1 MQPKTPGSAIFFLH
15 SFGEIGML
23 ERWFIEHPRSVG
35 ETYVEHL
42 RVAASF
48 GISMIAGGLACLVH
62 ALLPTLLRT
71 RGSQTVASLHER
83 MVVSRARRPPVAG
96 VAKR

>member
-1 MQPKTPGSAIFFLH
+1 
-15 SFGEIGML
+15 ML

-48 GISMIAGGLACLVH
+48 GTSMIAGGLACLVH
-62 ALLPTLLRT
+62 ALLPTLFRT
-71 RGSQTVASLHER
+71 KGSQTVASLHQR
-83 MVVSRARRPPVAG
+83 MVSRTRRSPMAG
-96 VAKR
+96 NPQQ

>member
-1 MQPKTPGSAIFFLH
+1 
-15 SFGEIGML
+15 ML
-23 ERWFIEHPRSVG
+23 ARWFIEHPRSVG

-48 GISMIAGGLACLVH
+48 GTCMIVGGLACLIH
-62 ALLPTLLRT
+62 GLLPSLFRT

-83 MVVSRARRPPVAG
+83 MVVSRARRSSIASA
-96 VAKR
+96 AKR